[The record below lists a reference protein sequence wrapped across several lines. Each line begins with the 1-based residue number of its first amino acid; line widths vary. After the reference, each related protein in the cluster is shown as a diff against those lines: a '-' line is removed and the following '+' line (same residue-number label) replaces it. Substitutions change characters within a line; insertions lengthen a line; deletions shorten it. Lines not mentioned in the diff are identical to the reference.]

1 MSDVPLSNSSGFLN
15 VDQLDS
21 VLQSGRL
28 GAFTAKSPMAAC
40 LLPLLNALKWKK
52 DVREVAEALPHFA
65 DTLDMAD
72 LRNVMARL
80 GYKTTSIKTQLS
92 IMDERLMPCLMVP
105 DQSDNCLV
113 LLERDGEDIL
123 LYDGAA
129 QNERL
134 VNIELLR
141 GTLYFVSP
149 DEETKVEEEQR
160 KENWMGHLVRR
171 FKKTLWQLFWM
182 TFTLN
187 LLVLAVPLFVMS
199 VYDQVVPSKS
209 LNMLEGLG
217 VAIFILLIVET
228 ALRTLRSRIVA
239 FMGGRMEYLIATNTF
254 KQILSLPASYTEG
267 APLSGQ
273 VSRLRE
279 FDTIREVFTGP
290 LISVVMELPFVI
302 LFIGVIGWL
311 GGWVAAVPLAM
322 VFLYAITGF
331 FLVPKLRQQV
341 ARSSRARA
349 ERHSFLVE
357 MVSNMRT
364 IKEAG
369 AERTWLNRYRNL
381 SAEASYLHFETSQ
394 TTFLFQTIGQA
405 IMTLAGL
412 CTIAV
417 GVFMVMGGVMTIGGL
432 IASMALVWRVLTPL
446 QSLFLT
452 FSRFEQIKV
461 AIKQINQLMKM
472 QRERDAGGKQT
483 EEGLRRNFA
492 GALGFLRVSFRYQP
506 TAEPALLGVNFR
518 INPGETIAITGPNG
532 AGKSTILRLILGMHS
547 PQAGQ
552 VNIDG
557 MDIRQINPIELR
569 QAIAYVPQTPSLFH
583 GTIAQNLRLA
593 NPVATDDEMEEACEM
608 AGVLDDIMEMEEG
621 FDTRVGDHLS
631 HKYSAGVIQKLH
643 LAQAYIKD
651 SKILLLDEA
660 AQTLDD
666 DGDKAFMTA
675 LEKMKGTKTIILVS
689 HRPSHLKMADKLIV
703 LQGGLKVLEGA
714 PEAVLERLSGKR

>member
-1 MSDVPLSNSSGFLN
+1 MSDAPLSNSSGFLN
-15 VDQLDS
+15 VDQLDN

-28 GAFTAKSPMAAC
+28 GSFTAKSPMAAC

-72 LRNVMARL
+72 LRNVLARL

-105 DQSDNCLV
+105 EKTDNCLV

-123 LYDGAA
+123 VYDGAA

-141 GTLYFVSP
+141 GTLYLVSP
-149 DEETKVEEEQR
+149 DEVTKVEEEQR
-160 KENWMGHLVRR
+160 KENWMGHMVGR

-182 TFTLN
+182 TFILN

-217 VAIFILLIVET
+217 IAIFILLIVET

-239 FMGGRMEYLIATNTF
+239 FMGGRMEFLIATNTF
-254 KQILSLPASYTEG
+254 RQILSLPSSYTES

-290 LISVVMELPFVI
+290 LISVVMEIPFVI
-302 LFIGVIGWL
+302 LFIAVIGAL

-322 VFLYAITGF
+322 VLLYAITGF
-331 FLVPKLRQQV
+331 FLVPKLRQEV

-369 AERTWLNRYRNL
+369 AEKTWLNRYRNL

-557 MDIRQINPIELR
+557 INQP
-569 QAIAYVPQTPSLFH
+569 H
-583 GTIAQNLRLA
+583 
-593 NPVATDDEMEEACEM
+593 
-608 AGVLDDIMEMEEG
+608 
-621 FDTRVGDHLS
+621 
-631 HKYSAGVIQKLH
+631 
-643 LAQAYIKD
+643 
-651 SKILLLDEA
+651 
-660 AQTLDD
+660 
-666 DGDKAFMTA
+666 
-675 LEKMKGTKTIILVS
+675 
-689 HRPSHLKMADKLIV
+689 
-703 LQGGLKVLEGA
+703 
-714 PEAVLERLSGKR
+714 